1 MEVERD
7 GVKEKDVEAAN
18 NSNEPKICDAGIGL
32 EQVVVVEGVRKEDHG
47 EDNGEDMS
55 EGSSSSGGPRRDS
68 NSSTEGDGSLVD
80 DNMDDQDA
88 STATTT
94 STQPNPTSEVLRTS
108 QTNIPRRKKRKPRRK
123 GSRSKSHSR
132 SSSRQHQLSDPPQ
145 PATTPSSTTDSLSS
159 YSEQPQSPS
168 NTNNDANSTPT
179 NTNTNA
185 VPLDGDPN
193 LLDLNPPPT
202 RGRSNAFYGTKPIP
216 VLVHSH
222 SDGVAIKQQQS
233 SASSSHSKST
243 HTIGHSGVNPVIS
256 VPEPA
261 TSGLSR
267 PKLFNYW
274 KQSFAGPGFE
284 KAIISHSRRFM
295 VGFAETIGRRPSMED
310 CIVIHGTYR
319 GRGQEDYFA
328 IFDGHGGRD
337 SAAFAAEHL
346 HQVLA
351 EKLKTNN
358 PVKSLREA
366 FAETHKMI
374 AEQKITGGT
383 TAVVALFIG
392 KKGFIANVGDT
403 RAVLCRDGVP
413 LRVSLDHKPEL
424 PTETMRIR
432 KLGGTVT
439 TTYNSAGQATSRVNG
454 MLAVS
459 RALGDT
465 PLHPYVSCDPEIHGP
480 LNLEPEARN
489 QFVVLACDGV
499 WDVLTDEEATS
510 IVAPINNPEEASRR
524 LRDEAFAR
532 GSTDNI
538 SVMVIRCPPFS
549 PG

>member
-1 MEVERD
+1 MEV
-7 GVKEKDVEAAN
+7 
-18 NSNEPKICDAGIGL
+18 
-32 EQVVVVEGVRKEDHG
+32 
-47 EDNGEDMS
+47 
-55 EGSSSSGGPRRDS
+55 
-68 NSSTEGDGSLVD
+68 
-80 DNMDDQDA
+80 
-88 STATTT
+88 
-94 STQPNPTSEVLRTS
+94 
-108 QTNIPRRKKRKPRRK
+108 
-123 GSRSKSHSR
+123 
-132 SSSRQHQLSDPPQ
+132 
-145 PATTPSSTTDSLSS
+145 
-159 YSEQPQSPS
+159 
-168 NTNNDANSTPT
+168 
-179 NTNTNA
+179 
-185 VPLDGDPN
+185 
-193 LLDLNPPPT
+193 PPPT

-222 SDGVAIKQQQS
+222 SDGAAIQAGKQS
-233 SASSSHSKST
+233 GSSSKNN
-243 HTIGHSGVNPVIS
+243 TIGHSGVNPVIS

-261 TSGLSR
+261 HSGLSR

-274 KQSFAGPGFE
+274 KAGQGFDR
-284 KAIISHSRRFM
+284 AIISHSRRFM

-337 SAAFAAEHL
+337 AAAFAAENLHL
-346 HQVLA
+346 ILA

-358 PVKSLREA
+358 AVKSLREA
-366 FAETHKMI
+366 FAETHKLI
-374 AEQKITGGT
+374 ADQKITGGT

-424 PTETMRIR
+424 PTETSRIK

-499 WDVLTDEEATS
+499 WDVITDEEATS
-510 IVAPINNPEEASRR
+510 IVAPISNPEEASRR
-524 LRDEAFAR
+524 LRDEAFLR